1 MVDLN
6 RIDTSFQEVKVQN
19 FPTFHDQL
27 DALRRLR
34 RLTLAAI
41 GERMAVGKE
50 QVSRLCAGSRDAKVS
65 SMQAAAASVD
75 AVWVLVPQESYAAVR
90 KVLDKQAARRAPALA
105 RGGAAAPAPA
115 GDES

>member
-50 QVSRLCAGSRDAKVS
+50 QVSRLCSGSRDAKVS
-65 SMQAAAASVD
+65 SMQAAAAAVNS
-75 AVWVLVPQESYAAVR
+75 VWVLVPQESYPAGR
-90 KVLDKQAARRAPALA
+90 KVLDKHAARRTSARASTGSAESAPV
-105 RGGAAAPAPA
+105 GN
-115 GDES
+115 ES